1 MIDTD
6 STIHEAPEGLSR
18 ADDRVHEGVEIEEWT
33 FSWWAPDASMAGF
46 TMYRLF
52 GRRSA
57 WYCWGLSR
65 VDEPFVQVVE
75 CDISPRRDPMI
86 AKAEAFWA
94 EYTCEAQFEQ
104 WTVGNETYAV
114 ELDDPA
120 EGLGRGYGNAVPIA
134 SDLEWYATERATAIQ
149 HGYEQRGV
157 LMGDIET
164 VKGVVTV
171 PEMPSVRTHRWT
183 TAKALPP
190 LFDSGGVAHL
200 GRRLTFRFRDKTTLD
215 LVLTPDGL
223 ARRT

>member
-1 MIDTD
+1 
-6 STIHEAPEGLSR
+6 
-18 ADDRVHEGVEIEEWT
+18 VHEGVEIEEWT
-33 FSWWAPDASMAGF
+33 FSWWASDASMAGF

-52 GRRSA
+52 GRRGA

-75 CDISPRRDPMI
+75 CDISLRRDPMI

-94 EYTCEAQFEQ
+94 EYTCESPFEQ

-134 SDLEWYATERATAIQ
+134 SDLEWYATERANVIPHGHVQ
-149 HGYEQRGV
+149 HGV

-164 VKGVVTV
+164 ERGVVTV
-171 PEMPSVRTHRWT
+171 PETRSMRTHRWT
-183 TAKALPP
+183 TATALPP
-190 LFDSGGVAHL
+190 LFDVAGVAHL
-200 GRRLTFRFRDKTTLD
+200 GRRLTFRFANGHDRADSTLD
-215 LVLTPDGL
+215 LVLGTDGL
-223 ARRT
+223 ARR